1 LIVLLASS
9 VAVMVMRVDLASSL
23 LWCSLQVAGLQVL
36 SELLKF
42 GFNLLQPSLAI
53 LSALRS

>member
-1 LIVLLASS
+1 
-9 VAVMVMRVDLASSL
+9 
-23 LWCSLQVAGLQVL
+23 LQVL

-53 LSALRS
+53 LSALRSCKQRIERGIGQT